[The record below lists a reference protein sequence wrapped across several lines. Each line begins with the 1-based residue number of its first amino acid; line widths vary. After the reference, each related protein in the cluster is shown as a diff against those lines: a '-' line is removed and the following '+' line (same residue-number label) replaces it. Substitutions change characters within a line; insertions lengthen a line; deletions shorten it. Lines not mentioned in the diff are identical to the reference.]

1 MNELEKYYTY
11 DLDKIVREV
20 RSINARK
27 VLIQLPDGFK
37 HYSIKLLEELTNTL
51 RDVEFVVDANPTY
64 GSCIL
69 NTNLISQYDLTIH
82 FGHEPY
88 PYGYDAEIPRK
99 VLFADFLS
107 TLTLNKELINRL
119 ITLLK
124 SLNINKVAIYTVH
137 QHKKNLGRLKEELR
151 DASIKILNN
160 LDNAVVM
167 GCWFNDVLRH
177 VDVADGY
184 VVVAG
189 GLFHPL
195 GVGIVTKGLKH
206 VVQVDPYRG
215 EVRLLDDV
223 VWKYLRIRYS
233 KVMEASNAATW
244 CLVHG
249 VEGQFRSRVR
259 EELINALRARGLKY
273 FEYRS
278 STINQET
285 LRNIDSKDVEAYV
298 ITACPR
304 IPIDDLQDF
313 EKPVLTPGEAFM
325 ILKSIS
331 DYIFPW

>member
-1 MNELEKYYTY
+1 MSELGEYYTY

-20 RSINARK
+20 RSRKARK

-37 HYSIKLLEELTNTL
+37 HYSTKLLEELTNTL

-64 GSCIL
+64 GPCIL
-69 NTNLISQYDLTIH
+69 NTNLISQYDLTVH

-88 PYGYDAEIPRK
+88 PYGYDVEIPEK

-107 TLTLNKELINRL
+107 TLTLSKELVDRL
-119 ITLLK
+119 TTLLK
-124 SLNINKVAIYTVH
+124 SLSINKVAVYTVH
-137 QHKKNLGRLKEELR
+137 QHKKKLKSLEKGLR
-151 DASIKILNN
+151 KTDLKILNN
-160 LDNAVVM
+160 LDNAVIM

-177 VDVADGY
+177 ADIADSY
-184 VVVAG
+184 IVVAG

-195 GVGIVTKGLKH
+195 GVGIMTKGLKH

-233 KVMEASNAATW
+233 KIMEASDAVTW

-249 VEGQFRSRVR
+249 IEGQFRSRVR
-259 EELINALRARGLKY
+259 EELINALKVRGLKY
-273 FEYRS
+273 FEYQS

-285 LRNIDSKDVEAYV
+285 LRNIDSKDVDAYV

-325 ILKSIS
+325 ILKNV
-331 DYIFPW
+331 DGYIFPW